1 MYKADTKEEK
11 LESGLARLHRL
22 YNHYEK
28 ALNYSRFSMYYK
40 TLNILNK
47 IEHKITRYQ
56 EKLKEAHHV

>member
-1 MYKADTKEEK
+1 MYKADSRQEK

-28 ALNYSRFSMYYK
+28 ALNCAHFSLYYQ
-40 TLNILNK
+40 TMNTLNK
-47 IEHKITRYQ
+47 IERKINRYQ

>member
-40 TLNILNK
+40 TLNTLNK
-47 IEHKITRYQ
+47 IERKITRYQ